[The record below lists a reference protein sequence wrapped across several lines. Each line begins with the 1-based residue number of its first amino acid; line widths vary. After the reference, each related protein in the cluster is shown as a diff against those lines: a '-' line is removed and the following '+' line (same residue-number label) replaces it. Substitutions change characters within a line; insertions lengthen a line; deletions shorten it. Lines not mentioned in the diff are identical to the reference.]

1 MTTVVPFASAVLI
14 TALVGIAAV
23 LSNRLG
29 EWLALPAPALFL
41 VGAAVASDIW
51 PELGTVPISAVEHVA
66 TVALAIILFD
76 GGMQIGW
83 RRFRS
88 AAGAIVWIGVAG
100 TLVTAA
106 ALALAAHLIFGLD
119 WRIALL
125 LGTALAPTDPAVVF
139 SVLGRRE
146 ISGRSGVLLQ
156 GESGANDPVGIALLI
171 ALLGATTFNG
181 SAVLHATTEFGLQML
196 VGGAVGIAGGL
207 GLLWFMR
214 SVPLPA
220 AGLYSLRVLMSALAI
235 YGAATLAHGS
245 GFLAVLVAGIVI
257 GDQRAPYKA
266 DIARFHSALANL
278 AEIVVF
284 VLLGL
289 TIQLSG
295 PHGIGE
301 GGAWLIGLV
310 LAVLLTLVIRPL
322 LVGALL
328 WKVRLTRGERGF
340 VLWTGLKGAVPIL
353 LGTFIVHAGV
363 ADSHR
368 AYAIIFIVV
377 AFSVIVQGG
386 LVPVLAARLGVPLR
400 VVAPEPWG
408 VGVRFRHEP
417 QELHRYRIAP
427 GSVADGSTPADL
439 HSGEIWISLI
449 IRDGRLVA
457 GAADT
462 TLHAGDEV
470 LVILPDSEVPA
481 HISAIFTERKPEPP
495 TAATT

>member
-1 MTTVVPFASAVLI
+1 VSTVEPFALAVLI

-29 EWLALPAPALFL
+29 AWLPVPTPALFL
-41 VGAAVASDIW
+41 VGAAVASDVW

-83 RRFRS
+83 KRFRS

-106 ALALAAHLIFGLD
+106 ALAAAAHLLFGLD

-139 SVLGRRE
+139 SVLGNRE

-171 ALLGATTFNG
+171 ALLGTTTFDTQ
-181 SAVLHATTEFGLQML
+181 AVVHATGEFGLQML
-196 VGGAVGIAGGL
+196 VGVAVGVAGGL

-214 SVPLPA
+214 RVPLPA
-220 AGLYSLRVLMSALAI
+220 AGLYSLRVLMCALAI
-235 YGAATLAHGS
+235 YGAATLGHGS

-284 VLLGL
+284 VMLGL
-289 TIQLSG
+289 TIQLTG
-295 PHGIGE
+295 PDGISQ

-328 WKVRLTRGERGF
+328 WKVTLTRGERGF

-353 LGTFIVHAGV
+353 LGTFIVHAGIT
-363 ADSHR
+363 DSHR
-368 AYAIIFIVV
+368 AYEIIFIVV

-386 LVPVLAARLGVPLR
+386 LVPALARRLGVPLR
-400 VVAPEPWG
+400 TVDPEPWG
-408 VGVRFRHEP
+408 IGVRFRHEP
-417 QELHRYRIAP
+417 HALRRYTIAP
-427 GSVADGSTPADL
+427 GSLADGSTLADL
-439 HSGEIWISLI
+439 PSDDIWISLI

-462 TLHAGDEV
+462 ILNPNDEV
-470 LVILPDSEVPA
+470 LVILPDSEAGP
-481 HISAIFTERKPEPP
+481 HITAIFTDPTQLPP
-495 TAATT
+495 STP